1 MQRGFHLYISC
12 LQGLESM
19 NRAVDG
25 DTVGVVLLD
34 KDQWSG
40 SLEVT
45 FIFLD
50 QSIAIQLKL
59 LIKK

>member
-1 MQRGFHLYISC
+1 MIIHVKIFMYTGA
-12 LQGLESM
+12 QGLESM

-45 FIFLD
+45 AFTLVFTYV
-50 QSIAIQLKL
+50 
-59 LIKK
+59 

>member
-1 MQRGFHLYISC
+1 MQRGFHLFISC

-45 FIFLD
+45 FLSLPHFD
-50 QSIAIQLKL
+50 SDAAKTFN
-59 LIKK
+59 

>member
-1 MQRGFHLYISC
+1 
-12 LQGLESM
+12 M

-25 DTVGVVLLD
+25 DTVGVVVLD

-45 FIFLD
+45 FLSLPQPTVLD
-50 QSIAIQLKL
+50 RDAAKTIDDKQ
-59 LIKK
+59 

>member
-1 MQRGFHLYISC
+1 MHKGFYLFISC

-34 KDQWSG
+34 KDLWSG
-40 SLEVT
+40 SLEV
-45 FIFLD
+45 IFLYL
-50 QSIAIQLKL
+50 AQLYSGAAKTFN
-59 LIKK
+59 

>member
-1 MQRGFHLYISC
+1 
-12 LQGLESM
+12 M